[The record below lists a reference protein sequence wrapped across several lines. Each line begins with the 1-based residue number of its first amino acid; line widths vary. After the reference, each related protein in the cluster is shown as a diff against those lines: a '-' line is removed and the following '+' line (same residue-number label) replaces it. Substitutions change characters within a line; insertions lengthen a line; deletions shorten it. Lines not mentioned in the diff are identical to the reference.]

1 MGTYLV
7 KFSGIRH
14 NMQNIQD
21 VFKNMFLFIYLFL
34 YFIFF
39 LGGGGRGGF
48 NNIFTQYNYMY
59 LCIPILIQEPTFLPQ
74 LLLFDFRIS
83 LSFFC

>member
-39 LGGGGRGGF
+39 LGGGGGGGASIIF
-48 NNIFTQYNYMY
+48 SRNITTCIFVY
-59 LCIPILIQEPTFLPQ
+59 LF
-74 LLLFDFRIS
+74 
-83 LSFFC
+83 